1 MNVTLF
7 EFSLDH
13 FPAYDIKM
21 DNILE
26 SLLAEIISFSSLNF
40 TVCFSVTLNVCHVFI
55 VNCDTSLQTSE
66 TAFFPAVIHRP
77 GLLTCLQASLSR
89 HMKLER
95 QLPTLQSNS
104 WKLRPQ
110 RFKKTERV

>member
-1 MNVTLF
+1 MTVTLF

-55 VNCDTSLQTSE
+55 V
-66 TAFFPAVIHRP
+66 TA
-77 GLLTCLQASLSR
+77 TR
-89 HMKLER
+89 HCKPLKLHFS
-95 QLPTLQSNS
+95 QQ
-104 WKLRPQ
+104 
-110 RFKKTERV
+110 